1 MLCWRY
7 ILIGLRQRGTKGYS
21 NTVVKKA
28 LILMPF
34 FVLLPTLVSVLYT
47 FYGND
52 TANVDW
58 TALGVGG
65 VVAIGV
71 SAYFYSFMVGK
82 VIEPGRAFVNS
93 MQKLFSN
100 QQLHPDEISEN
111 FARRPDLADAFD
123 LLRQQYEMIHDQ
135 VIELNLTKAQLED
148 VVQEK
153 RRNEAILKEQREAF
167 AKLANELSKARDAAE
182 SASVAKSEFLATM
195 SHEIRTP
202 LNGVIGMVD
211 LLRDTG
217 LDENQQYFADT
228 LQQSGQTLLTV
239 INDILDISKLE
250 AGKVD
255 LEFQTTSFSRV
266 VENTVE
272 FLTPKASEK
281 GLQIRWMPGNTMPD
295 VVVSDPTR
303 LRQILF
309 NLVGNAIKFTERGG
323 VDIIAELVSNSD
335 EGLTIK
341 VSIKD
346 TGIGIG
352 RDAQK
357 KLFQK
362 FTQADASTTRRFG
375 GTGLGLAICKQLC
388 TLLGGE
394 IGVDSEE
401 GEGSTF
407 WFTFVCE
414 EGNEA
419 DLSADGSGFDV
430 GDMRHA
436 TAKRSLKILV
446 ADDNEINQ
454 RIIANMLKKL
464 GHELVAVAN
473 GALACSRVEEEDFD
487 LVLMDIQMPVLGG
500 IDATKWIRAMD
511 ENKAKLPIV
520 GCTADAFPEQL
531 ERFKQ
536 AGMQDVVTKPINRN
550 RLLTAIN
557 EVLGEEIH
565 VVDVLQSNLSTK
577 ELVTG
582 FDRETSPP
590 KPDPVTPKQD
600 DPLDALLDELG

>member
-1 MLCWRY
+1 M
-7 ILIGLRQRGTKGYS
+7 
-21 NTVVKKA
+21 
-28 LILMPF
+28 
-34 FVLLPTLVSVLYT
+34 LLPTIVSVLYT
-47 FYGND
+47 FYGSESSHI
-52 TANVDW
+52 DW
-58 TALGVGG
+58 TALMFGAAA
-65 VVAIGV
+65 AIGV
-71 SAYFYSFMVGK
+71 SVYFYIYMVRK
-82 VIEPGRAFVNS
+82 VIDPGRAFITVMQRLFNS
-93 MQKLFSN
+93 QPI
-100 QQLHPDEISEN
+100 HPDDVDKS
-111 FARRPDLADAFD
+111 FAARPDMRDTFD
-123 LLRQQYEMIHDQ
+123 LLREQFDMIHDQ

-182 SASVAKSEFLATM
+182 SANVAKSEFLATM

-217 LDENQQYFADT
+217 LDENQQYFAET

-250 AGKVD
+250 AGKVE
-255 LEFQTTSFSRV
+255 LEYQTTRFSRV

-272 FLTPKASEK
+272 FLRPKASEK
-281 GLQIRWMPGNTMPD
+281 GLQINWMPGETMPD
-295 VVVSDPTR
+295 IIVSDPTR

-323 VDIIAELVSNSD
+323 VDIVADLVSRTD
-335 EGLTIK
+335 EGLTVM

-352 RDAQK
+352 RDAQR

-394 IGVDSEE
+394 IGVESEE

-407 WFTFVCE
+407 WFTFTCQ
-414 EGNEA
+414 EGDEA
-419 DLSADGSGFDV
+419 NLSVDEFGLDM
-430 GDMRHA
+430 GDMRKA
-436 TAKRSLKILV
+436 TAKRKLKILV

-454 RIIANMLKKL
+454 RIIANMLDKL
-464 GHELVAVAN
+464 GHTLVAAEN
-473 GALACSRVEEEDFD
+473 GAVACSRVEEEDFD

-536 AGMQDVVTKPINRN
+536 AGMQDVVTKPVNRN
-550 RLLTAIN
+550 RLLMAIN
-557 EVLGEEIH
+557 EVLGEDIH
-565 VVDVLQSNLSTK
+565 VVEAHSPNGGVK
-577 ELVTG
+577 ELVEG
-582 FDRETSPP
+582 FDD
-590 KPDPVTPKQD
+590 KPDVTASKPAGVQNP
-600 DPLDALLDELG
+600 DPLDALLEELS

>member
-1 MLCWRY
+1 M
-7 ILIGLRQRGTKGYS
+7 
-21 NTVVKKA
+21 VKKS
-28 LILMPF
+28 LVFMPL
-34 FVLLPTLVSVLYT
+34 FVALPTIAAAAYAYFSGASTSDFFLPMLAISLICSIAVSVF
-47 FYGND
+47 FY
-52 TANVDW
+52 V
-58 TALGVGG
+58 
-65 VVAIGV
+65 
-71 SAYFYSFMVGK
+71 FMVNK
-82 VIEPGRAFVNS
+82 VIIPGRTFIAA
-93 MQKLFSN
+93 MQKLFNS
-100 QQLHPDEISEN
+100 QQINSTELESD
-111 FARRPDLADAFD
+111 FTGRPDIKDAFNE
-123 LLRQQYEMIHDQ
+123 LRKQFDMIHDQ
-135 VIELNLTKAQLED
+135 VIELNLTKAQLEE

-182 SASVAKSEFLATM
+182 SANVAKSEFLATM

-217 LDENQQYFADT
+217 LDENQKYFADT

-250 AGKVD
+250 AGKVE
-255 LEFQTTSFSRV
+255 LEFQTTRFSRV
-266 VENTVE
+266 VENTVQ
-272 FLTPKASEK
+272 FLAPKASEK
-281 GLQIRWMPGNTMPD
+281 GLQINWMPGQSMPD
-295 VVVSDPTR
+295 VIVSDATR

-309 NLVGNAIKFTERGG
+309 NLVGNAIKFTERGSI
-323 VDIIAELVSNSD
+323 DIVAELVSST
-335 EGLTIK
+335 EQGLTVK
-341 VSIKD
+341 VAIKD

-352 RDAQK
+352 RDAQR

-394 IGVDSEE
+394 IGVESEE

-407 WFTFVCE
+407 WFTFVCQ
-414 EGNEA
+414 EGTESDLAA
-419 DLSADGSGFDV
+419 DVGGFEV

-436 TAKRSLKILV
+436 TASRKLKILV
-446 ADDNEINQ
+446 ADDNVINQ
-454 RIIANMLKKL
+454 RIISNMLSKL
-464 GHELVAVAN
+464 GHELVAVEN
-473 GALACSRVEEEDFD
+473 GALACSKVEEEDFD

-511 ENKAKLPIV
+511 ESKAKLPIV

-536 AGMQDVVTKPINRN
+536 AGMQDVVTKPINRT

-557 EVLGEEIH
+557 EVLDENIH
-565 VVDVLQSNLSTK
+565 IVTVEPSQGRGKALVEGLPPEDASPSTGPMANGGDV
-577 ELVTG
+577 
-582 FDRETSPP
+582 
-590 KPDPVTPKQD
+590 

>member
-1 MLCWRY
+1 MENRSTPPVGM
-7 ILIGLRQRGTKGYS
+7 IKKSLIF
-21 NTVVKKA
+21 
-28 LILMPF
+28 MPL
-34 FVLLPTLVSVLYT
+34 FVALPTIAAACYAYFTGVS
-47 FYGND
+47 D
-52 TANVDW
+52 TAHF
-58 TALGVGG
+58 LPML
-65 VVAIGV
+65 AIGIITSIAV
-71 SAYFYSFMVGK
+71 SIFFYVYMLNK
-82 VIEPGRAFVNS
+82 VVVPGRTFIAT
-93 MQKLFSN
+93 MLKLFNN
-100 QQLHPDEISEN
+100 QQINRDEVDRAFS
-111 FARRPDLADAFD
+111 ARPDINETFEV
-123 LLRQQYEMIHDQ
+123 LRKQFEMIHDQ

-182 SASVAKSEFLATM
+182 SANVAKSEFLATM

-217 LDENQQYFADT
+217 LDENQKYFADT

-250 AGKVD
+250 AGKVE
-255 LEFQTTSFSRV
+255 LEFQTTRFSRI
-266 VENTVE
+266 VENTVQ
-272 FLTPKASEK
+272 FLEPKASEK
-281 GLQIRWMPGNTMPD
+281 GLQINWRPAPSMPD
-295 VVVSDPTR
+295 VVVSDATR

-309 NLVGNAIKFTERGG
+309 NLVGNAIKFTERGTI
-323 VDIIAELVSNSD
+323 DIIAELVSKGD
-335 EGLTIK
+335 QGLTVK
-341 VSIKD
+341 VSVKD

-352 RDAQK
+352 RDAQR

-388 TLLGGE
+388 SLLGGE
-394 IGVDSEE
+394 IGVESEE

-407 WFTFVCE
+407 WFTFVCQ
-414 EGNEA
+414 EGSEA
-419 DLSADGSGFDV
+419 DLATDVVGFDV

-436 TAKRSLKILV
+436 TAARKLRILV
-446 ADDNEINQ
+446 ADDNVINQ
-454 RIIANMLKKL
+454 RIISNMLSKL
-464 GHELVAVAN
+464 GHELVAVEN
-473 GALACSRVEEEDFD
+473 GALACSKVEEEDFD

-536 AGMQDVVTKPINRN
+536 AGMQDVVTKPINRT

-557 EVLGEEIH
+557 EVLDENIH
-565 VVDVLQSNLSTK
+565 VINTDQLNDGPK
-577 ELVTG
+577 ELVQGLEPNAAAVAEKTA
-582 FDRETSPP
+582 DTN
-590 KPDPVTPKQD
+590 DV
-600 DPLDALLDELG
+600 DPLDALLDELA